1 MKGIFKKLWLVR
13 KGMFTNFL
21 GIHFSQFGEDII
33 LDELLKPEKDDGFYV
48 DVGCYHPRKFS
59 NTYMLYRRGWH
70 GINIDMEEDKI
81 RLFEFLRPR
90 DTNILSAVSDK
101 EETVTLY
108 RYSKYSLES
117 TIDENIAARVVHD
130 EYDRK
135 IVKTKTLTQILYN
148 SPYREKQIDLLT
160 IDIEGFDFRVLKSIN
175 FDVYM
180 PKIIVIEDH
189 HKNIIEILETATY
202 LFLQSKGYVL
212 RSWTFYSLIF
222 VLPDSDII
230 RN

>member
-21 GIHFSQFGEDII
+21 GTHFSQFGEDII

-117 TIDENIAARVVHD
+117 TIDEKIAARAVHD

-160 IDIEGFDFRVLKSIN
+160 IDVEGFDFRVLKSIN

-222 VLPDSDII
+222 VLPGSDII